1 MFLLKIRKALN
12 LLVWNMT
19 AMIRWRPNR
28 PRRPRDAPRPL
39 QDAPKFTLGGEIV
52 PAPPEGQQAARL
64 QIVSYTPNTTL
75 ILLFGLVIVGSGAIR
90 SSLPLPSGLCPSRA
104 SWINLSNCFERLRVP
119 FGMCFLG
126 LGSDS
131 ARNSMQIHGFF
142 F

>member
-1 MFLLKIRKALN
+1 MPQDNSKIPQSLH
-12 LLVWNMT
+12 W
-19 AMIRWRPNR
+19 
-28 PRRPRDAPRPL
+28 
-39 QDAPKFTLGGEIV
+39 GEIV
-52 PAPPEGQQAARL
+52 PAPPEGRQAARL

-104 SWINLSNCFERLRVP
+104 PWINLSNCFERLRVP